1 MDVAIDNVNAGG
13 RNCKSIEDDEGGGK
27 RQGDDTR
34 R

>member
-1 MDVAIDNVNAGG
+1 MAIAIDDVNVSG